1 MSSSVDLKPAEN
13 LTQYLENYFEKPIR
27 AAVIRISNESSFEV
41 SDTVDKSSSFESDFE
56 KIRQVLLASSEP
68 AFVLVHDQN
77 RNDLLQF
84 ISYVPESANVRNK
97 MLYASSRSGLI
108 RIVNMSKID
117 KSFFASTTEELSY
130 KSFFDQITKET
141 DSAPLRQDEKERQ
154 QVDESL
160 QSSTSQKRSLVT
172 GGIAMEIN
180 DDALEGIKKLR
191 SVPQNTLLLFSVRDE
206 VICLEDEKA
215 NIAASDVKSFFH
227 PSEPRFGF
235 YSQSKDEKLK
245 NLFIYICPM
254 QSSVKNRMVYSS
266 CKLAFLNKVEEEFG
280 VSIDGR
286 LESNDSADCTEKEI
300 FQALGLIDTSKES
313 KESNARS
320 GFSRPRPPRRR

>member
-1 MSSSVDLKPAEN
+1 MSSSVDLKPAKS
-13 LTQYLENYFEKPIR
+13 LTQYLENYTEKPIR
-27 AAVIRISNESSFEV
+27 AAVVRISNESSFEV
-41 SDTVDKSSSFESDFE
+41 SDTVDKSPSFESDFE

-84 ISYVPESANVRNK
+84 ISYVPDSANVRNK

-117 KSFFASTTEELSY
+117 KSFFASAPEELSY
-130 KSFFDQITKET
+130 KSFFDKVTKET
-141 DSAPLRQDEKERQ
+141 DTAPLRQDEEDRQ

-172 GGIAMEIN
+172 GSIAMELN
-180 DDALEGIKKLR
+180 DDALKAIEKFR
-191 SVPQNTLLLFSVRDE
+191 SVPQNTLFLFSVQDE
-206 VICLEDEKA
+206 VICLEDEKES
-215 NIAASDVKSFFH
+215 IAASDVKSFFH

-235 YSQSKDEKLK
+235 YSLSKDEQSKH
-245 NLFIYICPM
+245 LFIYICPM

-266 CKLAFLNKVEEEFG
+266 CKLAFLNKVEKEFG
-280 VSIDGR
+280 IKIDGR

-300 FQALGLIDTSKES
+300 HQTLGLIDTSKES
-313 KESNARS
+313 NTRS

>member
-1 MSSSVDLKPAEN
+1 MSSSVDLKPAESLN
-13 LTQYLENYFEKPIR
+13 QYLENYSSKPIR

-41 SDTVDKSSSFESDFE
+41 SDTIEKSSSLESDFE
-56 KIRQVLLASSEP
+56 KLRQVLLASSEP
-68 AFVLVHDQN
+68 AFALIHDQT

-97 MLYASSRSGLI
+97 MLYASSRAGLI
-108 RIVNMSKID
+108 RIISMSEID
-117 KSFFASTTEELSY
+117 KSFFASTIEELNY
-130 KSFFDQITKET
+130 KSFFDKLTKEN
-141 DSAPLRQDEKERQ
+141 DSAPLRQDEKDKQ
-154 QVDESL
+154 HYNESL

-172 GGIAMEIN
+172 GSVAMEL
-180 DDALEGIKKLR
+180 DDNALKALEKLR

-206 VICLEDEKA
+206 VICIEDEKE

-235 YSQSKDEKLK
+235 FSLSKDKK
-245 NLFIYICPM
+245 PKTLFIYICPM
-254 QSSVKNRMVYSS
+254 QSTVKNRMVYSS
-266 CKLAFLNKVEEEFG
+266 CKLAFLDKVQNNLD
-280 VSIDGR
+280 VTIDGR

-300 FQALGLIDTSKES
+300 LQALGLIDAS
-313 KESNARS
+313 KESNTRS